1 MVLQLT
7 LAAEVGVDEA
17 PDAGGPV
24 REPPHHG
31 GPAQSTD
38 NKCTVHKTSFRAD
51 RPVDTVKPLDQ
62 PRHLGCLPRP
72 VTALKHYQ
80 RSSLDG

>member
-7 LAAEVGVDEA
+7 LAAEVRVDEA
-17 PDAGGPV
+17 TDAGGPV
-24 REPPHHG
+24 REPPHHS
-31 GPAQSTD
+31 GPAQST
-38 NKCTVHKTSFRAD
+38 NVQYIKLVLAD

-62 PRHLGCLPRP
+62 PCHLGCLPRP